1 MKKTVPLS
9 IRRMIDS
16 YTKEHPDL
24 FKVVSNKSDIIK
36 LVDADPE
43 SDFYFQIYD
52 AQENHSSNKKPADI
66 LFSVYYVPYHHD
78 ILEPVDLNL
87 NRDNLKIH
95 FEKWIKFLIDFNKPS
110 VAFEDNISQAY
121 YDELEPKFQNVDEDA
136 DFAPFSIEQQKTI
149 TLFLNECKKVVNAQ
163 KKDIGD
169 AKSIVAL
176 IEETKRTMSRSTK
189 KEVVNTI
196 RKIIAKSFKM
206 GLDIGERL
214 LVKFTA
220 EFAYKMITGH

>member
-1 MKKTVPLS
+1 MRTL
-9 IRRMIDS
+9 
-16 YTKEHPDL
+16 
-24 FKVVSNKSDIIK
+24 
-36 LVDADPE
+36 
-43 SDFYFQIYD
+43 
-52 AQENHSSNKKPADI
+52 
-66 LFSVYYVPYHHD
+66 
-78 ILEPVDLNL
+78 
-87 NRDNLKIH
+87 
-95 FEKWIKFLIDFNKPS
+95 FEK
-110 VAFEDNISQAY
+110 ARE
-121 YDELEPKFQNVDEDA
+121 E
-136 DFAPFSIEQQKTI
+136 TI
-149 TLFLNECKKVVNAQ
+149 VLFLNECKKVVNAQ